1 MERTRTGWAGIGSG
15 LAAYGR
21 SFGAIRR
28 FRMRRVYAVS
38 AGLTLLFVL
47 VGAWGIGALVDA
59 LSLAYR
65 EWWGTSDAWPEEA
78 TWWEQAKWL
87 FAQAGDAAL
96 QVVAYVALFWLK
108 IKLTKYLVLAF
119 LGPVMA
125 WASERAEAGVTG
137 DERALSVRLMVR
149 EFVRGVRSAVLL
161 FFVELGFGAV
171 LFALSLLVTLFAGPV
186 AVVLSPAFA
195 VLSFLMGAWFY
206 GASTFDFIWERR
218 GLGARKGLSAS
229 WGMRGRVL
237 GVGLPFQVWM
247 AVPVLSWFVAP
258 IFAPVT
264 CAVAAVLAFP
274 KDELTATARAANPS
288 DLQ

>member
-1 MERTRTGWAGIGSG
+1 MERPHSGWAGIGSG

-21 SFGAIRR
+21 SFSAIRR

-38 AGLTLLFVL
+38 AGMTLLFVL
-47 VGAWGIGALVDA
+47 IGAWGIGALVDA
-59 LSLAYR
+59 LSLQYR
-65 EWWGTSDAWPEEA
+65 QWSGMSEAWPEEA
-78 TWWEQAKWL
+78 TWWAQAKWL
-87 FAQAGDAAL
+87 LAQASDAAL
-96 QVVAYVALFWLK
+96 QVVAYVALFWMK

-137 DERALSVRLMVR
+137 NEREVSARLMVR
-149 EFVRGVRSAVLL
+149 EFVRGLRSAILL
-161 FFVELGFGAV
+161 FFVELGFGAL
-171 LFALSLLVTLFAGPV
+171 LFVLSLLVTLFAGPV

-195 VLSFLMGAWFY
+195 GVSFLMGAWFY

-218 GLGARKGLSAS
+218 GLGARKGLRAS
-229 WGMRGRVL
+229 WKMRGRVL

-247 AVPVLSWFVAP
+247 AVPVLSWFIAP
-258 IFAPVT
+258 IFAPAT

-274 KDELTATARAANPS
+274 KQELMATARAANPS
-288 DLQ
+288 GLQ